1 MDTDERVTGDET
13 MSARIFRP
21 NKSATQSGAGRTKR
35 WHLVYTPER
44 PRGHDPLMGWTSSD
58 DMKSQICLTFDTKE
72 EAVAYAERNSIAFV
86 VEEPKPSVRRTISY
100 SDNFRPGRLGQW
112 TH

>member
-1 MDTDERVTGDET
+1 

-21 NKSATQSGAGRTKR
+21 TKSATQSGAGRTKR

-44 PRGHDPLMGWTSSD
+44 PRGIDPLMGWTSSD
-58 DMKSQICLTFDTKE
+58 DMKSQIRLNFDTKE
-72 EAVAYAERNSIAFV
+72 EAIAYAERNGVSYT
-86 VEEPKPSVRRTISY
+86 VEEPAPAPRRTISY
-100 SDNFRPGRLGQW
+100 SDNFRPGRIGQW